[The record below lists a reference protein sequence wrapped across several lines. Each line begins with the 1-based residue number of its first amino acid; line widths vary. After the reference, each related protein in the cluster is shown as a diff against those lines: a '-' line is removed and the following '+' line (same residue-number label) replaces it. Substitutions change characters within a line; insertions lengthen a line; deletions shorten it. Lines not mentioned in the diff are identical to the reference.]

1 MRSTGLNRAATI
13 TLAAALALPL
23 AGCKPQNRYVPP
35 PPPKVGVA
43 LPVQQAITR
52 YITGTGNLSAVN
64 QVDLVARIPGFLQE
78 IDYADG
84 AAVPAG
90 QTLFVV
96 EPKPYQLQLQQAQAD
111 IPGKQGQ
118 ATQNVAEYNRLARL
132 GTSNFASQSSI
143 GQALANRDQA
153 ASALAAAQVAVETA
167 QINLS
172 YTQVKAPFDG
182 VVSAHLVSVGELVG
196 SGQPTKLATITQL
209 DPIWVTFTLS
219 EDDVLRVQQSMRKR
233 GLTRKDIAKVPVEIG
248 LQNEAGYPHHG
259 VLDYADPGLDPS
271 TGTLTARGV
280 FTNKDRQ
287 LLPGLFARVRVPVES
302 NIPALLVP
310 EEALGADQRG
320 RTLLIVNAQNVVQL
334 RHVTI
339 GDPEGDMREITA
351 GLKPDERLVVDG
363 LQRAVPGEKVA
374 PTLRVAAAQ

>member
-1 MRSTGLNRAATI
+1 MRPVRIALIA
-13 TLAAALALPL
+13 LAAALASLP
-23 AGCKPQNRYVPP
+23 GCKPQNRYVPP
-35 PPPKVGVA
+35 PPPKVSVA
-43 LPVQQAITR
+43 LPVQRGITR
-52 YITGTGNLSAVN
+52 YITSTGNLSAVN

-78 IDYADG
+78 IDYTDG
-84 AAVPAG
+84 TSVPAG

-118 ATQNVAEYNRLARL
+118 ATQNEAEYNRLARL

-182 VVSAHLVSVGELVG
+182 MMSAHLVSVGELVG

-209 DPIWVTFTLS
+209 DPIWVTFTLG
-219 EDDVLRVQQSMRKR
+219 EDDVLRVQKSMRKR
-233 GLTRKDIAKVPVEIG
+233 GLTRKDITKVPVEIG
-248 LQNEAGYPHHG
+248 LQNETGYPHHG

-280 FTNKDRQ
+280 FNNKDRQ
-287 LLPGLFARVRVPVES
+287 LIPGLFARVRVPLES
-302 NIPALLVP
+302 NVPALLVP

-351 GLKPDERLVVDG
+351 GLKPDERLVVAG
-363 LQRAVPGEKVA
+363 LQRAVPGEKVN